1 MKPLKI
7 IKPVFLLAVLV
18 LISGAAGGLLG
29 HRLARVQIENRNDPE
44 NWNKRVSLEF
54 VRLVKPSPD
63 QTVRI
68 QVYFDKA
75 VRELQDIRLDTI
87 KRSTNVIWT
96 LVGNVEKE
104 LTPDQLKA
112 FEAIKPRPEDLTLD
126 VLKVDPQ

>member
-1 MKPLKI
+1 MKPTKM
-7 IKPVFLLAVLV
+7 IKPVLLLAALV

-29 HRLARVQIENRNDPE
+29 HRLARVQMEDRNNPE
-44 NWNKRVSLEF
+44 HWNERVSREF

-68 QVYFDKA
+68 QAHLDKA

-104 LTPDQLKA
+104 LTPDQLKS
-112 FEAIKPRPEDLTLD
+112 FEAFRPRSEDLTLD
-126 VLKVDPQ
+126 VLKVDP

>member
-7 IKPVFLLAVLV
+7 IKPVFLLDVLV